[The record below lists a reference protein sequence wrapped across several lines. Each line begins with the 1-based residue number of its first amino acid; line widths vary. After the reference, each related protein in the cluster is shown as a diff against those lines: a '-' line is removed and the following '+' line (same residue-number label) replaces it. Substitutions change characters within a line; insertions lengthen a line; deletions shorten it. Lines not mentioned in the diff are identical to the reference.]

1 MSALVSG
8 LIKAISA
15 YLDHKLLDHSVE
27 RRALVVQ
34 RLARL
39 AQSLLASAESTE
51 VLGRL
56 GHEIRVQL
64 HVDST
69 KRLAAK
75 SDVEEDAGAR
85 GLGLGFGSHIESC
98 REEWNVLGERVELGK
113 PDLGSEGERKKRF
126 KSWASRG
133 TGERSTSAC
142 KDSLGFSGYDDA
154 GSS

>member
-51 VLGRL
+51 VLDCL
-56 GHEIRVQL
+56 GNEIRVQL
-64 HVDST
+64 HIDAA
-69 KRLAAK
+69 KRLAAQG
-75 SDVEEDAGAR
+75 DVEEDTGPG
-85 GLGLGFGSHIESC
+85 GLGLGFRSHGGDG
-98 REEWNVLGERVELGK
+98 RGEKRKRISRRGAVDGGRDQLDRWRVE
-113 PDLGSEGERKKRF
+113 
-126 KSWASRG
+126 
-133 TGERSTSAC
+133 
-142 KDSLGFSGYDDA
+142 
-154 GSS
+154 